1 MAEGNNEKNNKSS
14 IVTYFC
20 VTLIVALVCIMAYF
34 GYATKVF
41 NDSQNKIIQEHTNH
55 IANVDSVFFE
65 MKKIILSSDSGTIS
79 NAPELLSQLQ
89 RDSALFRREVLLS
102 LEEMSNLTELHLNR
116 LDSNFDLIGVWFGV
130 ASVIF
135 LVFGFFGIFKIE
147 ENKREAE
154 KMTSEVK
161 IEAETVITDIQ
172 GKAESLKNNIN
183 DMSQQATSFYSKK
196 EQEFNKSLKKNQ
208 DRFDLLD
215 KQMNDKM
222 DRWSGIIDKFI
233 SKLENLE
240 RQRAE
245 LEKILKKY
253 NNSSDDNKNIGS

>member
-20 VTLIVALVCIMAYF
+20 VTLIAALVCIMAYF
-34 GYATKVF
+34 VYATKVF
-41 NDSQNKIIQEHTNH
+41 NDSQNRIIQEHTNH

-79 NAPELLSQLQ
+79 NAPELFSQLQ

-102 LEEMSNLTELHLNR
+102 MEEMSNLTELHLNR

-147 ENKREAE
+147 ENKRDAE
-154 KMTSEVK
+154 KMVAEVK
-161 IEAETVITDIQ
+161 KEAGAVIADIQ
-172 GKAESLKNNIN
+172 GKATSLNHIIDNLT
-183 DMSQQATSFYSKK
+183 QQSETFYAQK
-196 EQEFNKSLKKNQ
+196 EQEFKEFLQNRENQFAQSVRPLLKEIECK
-208 DRFDLLD
+208 
-215 KQMNDKM
+215 K
-222 DRWSGIIDKFI
+222 
-233 SKLENLE
+233 
-240 RQRAE
+240 AE
-245 LEKILKKY
+245 LEEML
-253 NNSSDDNKNIGS
+253 NNKDRNGGAA

>member
-20 VTLIVALVCIMAYF
+20 VTLIAALVCIMVYF
-34 GYATKVF
+34 VYATKVF
-41 NDSQNKIIQEHTNH
+41 KDSQNRIIQEHTNH

-102 LEEMSNLTELHLNR
+102 LEETSNLTELHLNR

-147 ENKREAE
+147 ENKRDSE

-161 IEAETVITDIQ
+161 IESETVIADIQ
-172 GKAESLKNNIN
+172 GKAESLKNNIS
-183 DMSQQATSFYSKK
+183 DMSQQAASFYSKK
-196 EQEFNKSLKKNQ
+196 EQEFNESLKKNQ

-215 KQMNDKM
+215 KQMEAKIK
-222 DRWSGIIDKFI
+222 SSSEIIDLFKSNLKEI
-233 SKLENLE
+233 ERQKLELE
-240 RQRAE
+240 E
-245 LEKILKKY
+245 ILNKCNPS
-253 NNSSDDNKNIGS
+253 NNDINVG